1 MANLLQSSQTQATTA
16 PGFYQNYLTNIAS
29 GATAAIDPA
38 TGAQYV
44 GAQPLQE
51 KAFSG
56 VEAAGAAYKP
66 TLDAA
71 GNTLG
76 TAATSNSPLSAANP
90 YLANASG
97 DVGAAATNLMN
108 PYTANVVN
116 SIADAGQRNIMQNL
130 APQATAGAVG
140 SGQFG
145 SKRGAEVLGQTIQN
159 ANKDIMNQQYQAL
172 NTGYNTALEA
182 ALKKQQLEGQLGS
195 TAGNLA
201 SAGQQNLTAAG
212 RAQLEQAKTNQELGL
227 ADINALSNLGA
238 QQQTIAQNRELF
250 PLTNLSTASSLL
262 RGYNIPTSTSTTLN
276 MSPLSALSGFGAAG
290 LGMITPN
297 AAGATPID
305 NIANA
310 WNKYM
315 KPNTSG
321 TTEIENKSVPGEESY
336 GWKYYSDGTSISPDG
351 KYYHKGELVWSPDST
366 SGSGVGDATDDTD
379 YYNNPDNFGGGQP
392 GAIYDGTDDYDF
404 AAPGNSSSEEEL
416 PGSLGFLNGGSVG
429 QWDTHLPPSMSIG
442 GLPAG
447 GIPQYDQSNTRIG
460 YTNTDGAFVPR

>member
-16 PGFYQNYLTNIAS
+16 PGFYKDYLTNIAS
-29 GATAAIDPA
+29 GATAAINPA

-90 YLANASG
+90 YLASASG
-97 DVGAAATNLMN
+97 NVGAAATNLMS

-159 ANKDIMNQQYQAL
+159 ANKDILGQQFQAL
-172 NTGYNTALEA
+172 NTGYNTALQT
-182 ALKKQQLEGQLGS
+182 ALQKQQLEGQMGS

-201 SAGQQNLTAAG
+201 SLGQQNLTAAG

-227 ADINALSNLGA
+227 ADINALSTLGS

-276 MSPLSALSGFGAAG
+276 MSPLSAMGTIGAGAMG
-290 LGMITPN
+290 LITPN
-297 AAGATPID
+297 AQNKTPLD

-310 WNKYM
+310 WKKYM
-315 KPNTSG
+315 GSGNVTDLGGGITMNPDGSISGGSPNTDSG
-321 TTEIENKSVPGEESY
+321 LSNADLEAQALGYANAAERALAEATAG
-336 GWKYYSDGTSISPDG
+336 GSPNT
-351 KYYHKGELVWSPDST
+351 DSGL
-366 SGSGVGDATDDTD
+366 SNDDIMD
-379 YYNNPDNFGGGQP
+379 IINGGGGGFINDQ
-392 GAIYDGTDDYDF
+392 GG
-404 AAPGNSSSEEEL
+404 EEL

>member
-16 PGFYQNYLTNIAS
+16 PGFYKDYLTNIAS
-29 GATAAIDPA
+29 GATAAIDPT

-76 TAATSNSPLSAANP
+76 TAATSGSPLSAANP

-97 DVGAAATNLMN
+97 NLGAATTNLMS
-108 PYTANVVN
+108 PYTSNVVN
-116 SIADAGQRNIMQNL
+116 AIADAGQRNIMQNL

-159 ANKDIMNQQYQAL
+159 ANKDILGQQYQAL
-172 NTGYNTALEA
+172 NTGYNSALEA

-201 SAGQQNLTAAG
+201 SVGQQNLTAAG

-227 ADINALSNLGA
+227 ADINALSTLGS
-238 QQQTIAQNRELF
+238 QQQTIAQNKELF

-262 RGYNIPTSTSTTLN
+262 RGYNIPTSTSTMLN
-276 MSPLSALSGFGAAG
+276 MSPLSALAGIGTGAVGLVTPGTGGKTPLENLKRAYNEIFGSGNSTDLGGGITMNPDGSISGGSPNTDSG
-290 LGMITPN
+290 LSNADLEAQALGYAN
-297 AAGATPID
+297 AAERALAEAT
-305 NIANA
+305 AGGSS
-310 WNKYM
+310 
-315 KPNTSG
+315 NTDSG
-321 TTEIENKSVPGEESY
+321 LSN
-336 GWKYYSDGTSISPDG
+336 
-351 KYYHKGELVWSPDST
+351 
-366 SGSGVGDATDDTD
+366 DDIMD
-379 YYNNPDNFGGGQP
+379 MINGGG
-392 GAIYDGTDDYDF
+392 GAGGGFINDQG
-404 AAPGNSSSEEEL
+404 SEEL
-416 PGSLGFLNGGSVG
+416 PGSLGFFNGGTVG
-429 QWDTHLPPSMSIG
+429 QFDTSFQPHLNIG
-442 GLPAG
+442 GLPVG
-447 GIPQYDQSNTRIG
+447 GMPQYDQSNTYTG

>member
-1 MANLLQSSQTQATTA
+1 MANLLQSSQTQETTA
-16 PGFYQNYLTNIAS
+16 PGFYKDYLTNIAS
-29 GATAAIDPA
+29 GATAAIDPT

-76 TAATSNSPLSAANP
+76 TAATSSSPLSAANP
-90 YLANASG
+90 YLASASG
-97 DVGAAATNLMN
+97 NVGAAATDLMS

-159 ANKDIMNQQYQAL
+159 ANKDILNQQYQAL
-172 NTGYNTALEA
+172 DSGYKTALQT
-182 ALKKQQLEGQLGS
+182 ALQKQQLEGQLGS

-201 SAGQQNLTAAG
+201 AVGQQNLTAAG
-212 RAQLEQAKTNQELGL
+212 RAQLEQAKANQDLGL
-227 ADINALSNLGA
+227 ADINALSILGG

-276 MSPLSALSGFGAAG
+276 MSPLSALAGVGTGAAG
-290 LGMITPN
+290 LLQAQKYDAKGNP
-297 AAGATPID
+297 
-305 NIANA
+305 IANSSI
-310 WNKYM
+310 WNQIKNQFTGSGGGTTDLGGGITM
-315 KPNTSG
+315 NPDGSISGGSPNTDSG
-321 TTEIENKSVPGEESY
+321 LSNDAIMDIING
-336 GWKYYSDGTSISPDG
+336 
-351 KYYHKGELVWSPDST
+351 
-366 SGSGVGDATDDTD
+366 GS
-379 YYNNPDNFGGGQP
+379 QP
-392 GAIYDGTDDYDF
+392 GAVYDGTDNF
-404 AAPGNSSSEEEL
+404 EL
-416 PGSLGFLNGGSVG
+416 GLADGGSVG
-429 QWDTHLPPSMSIG
+429 QWQNTPNMSIG

-447 GIPQYDQSNTRIG
+447 GMPQYDQSNTYIG
-460 YTNTDGAFVPR
+460 YNNTDGAFVPR